1 MVFEK
6 AESEKSQDFDDGRI
20 CSVYTVS
27 QQRNSTRD
35 ITVPFEDKH
44 ESPMPVV
51 YVDDGCHLREP

>member
-6 AESEKSQDFDDGRI
+6 AESEKSLVDGRI